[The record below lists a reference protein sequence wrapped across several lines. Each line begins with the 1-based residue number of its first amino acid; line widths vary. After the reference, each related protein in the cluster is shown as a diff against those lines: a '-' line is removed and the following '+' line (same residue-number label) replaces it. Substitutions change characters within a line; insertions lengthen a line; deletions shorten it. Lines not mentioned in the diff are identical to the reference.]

1 MAGKTT
7 RRSSGDFLF
16 ANNVTFADPGTT
28 ITTTDLTT
36 GDPRITVNNAEASVP
51 GAGAGLEV
59 EAGSSVVASL
69 LYTKSGSDGTWSFV
83 GEGSSQI
90 DFNNATFQN
99 FSISSINNLTVTNL
113 TSDNVDIGGGEIDA
127 TPIGATS
134 QSTGSFTDL
143 TASGTVNLGT
153 SVTANE
159 FVGNITGNIVG
170 DVVTGGGS
178 VLLDISSAT
187 LNAAVT
193 GDVTGDIRATN
204 GQLVF
209 NNGTDGTDATVTATL
224 TGNVKASNNAVIV
237 DTTSATF
244 NGQVSSIA
252 NHTTTNLAEG
262 TNEYFTNAKADAR
275 IAAASLTDLSDVN
288 TGASAGQIL
297 EWTGSAWSP
306 ASATVAVNGITTAT
320 DTSTT
325 GVSGATLHNE
335 TASSLSQTVTTTS
348 DLQPV
353 VINCFVRFSVQST
366 SGSTAFFVRL
376 YRDKGTSTEK
386 LLGEF
391 TEYESTN
398 TTVKKQAVFNVVDQP
413 ADQSPSPQE
422 RPAGSHTYAIYYDA
436 YNSSGNYGVLTPNP
450 SYNGGTSVET
460 NYLTVTLPVNNS
472 SLVTES
478 STSTLTNKNYSD
490 PVLNGAVS
498 GSAFVDDD
506 SFGTAS
512 ATTVASSES
521 IKAYVDSQVATANEL
536 SELTDVDTTGASTN
550 SILKYNGSTWVV
562 GTDIDTTTEVLDDTS
577 PQLGGDLDLNSNNI
591 TGSGDINTTGN
602 AQFSGNLTVA
612 GNLEIQGTTTTIDV
626 TQLEVDDPLIYLNR
640 NAGDN
645 ATNSYDAG
653 VLIERGSTE
662 DHAGMI
668 WQESTD
674 RFKFLTSS
682 SVSSSTT
689 IVSNI
694 TLKDIEAATAHVT
707 ATQAQYADLAELY
720 VTDDDYEVGT
730 VLIFGGKEE
739 VTQSTTKLDHKIA
752 GVVST
757 QPAYLMNKDQK
768 GNTVAV
774 ALRGRVPVNVIG
786 PVKKGDLIVSSD
798 TPGVGE
804 AHPGVTNCVYVIGR
818 CIEDDDTE
826 NLVRLITCVV

>member
-16 ANNVTFADPGTT
+16 ANNVTFADAGTT
-28 ITTTDLTT
+28 ITTTDVTT
-36 GDPRITVNNAEASVP
+36 GDPIITVNNAEASVP
-51 GAGAGLEV
+51 GTGAGLEV
-59 EAGSSVVASL
+59 EAGGSPVASL
-69 LYTKSGSDGTWSFV
+69 LYTKSGSDGTWTFSA
-83 GEGSSQI
+83 EGSSAI
-90 DFNNATFQN
+90 DFNNASFQN
-99 FSISSINNLTVTNL
+99 FSISSINSLTVTNL
-113 TSDNVDIGGGEIDA
+113 ISNNVDIGGGAIDG
-127 TPIGATS
+127 TTIGATA

-170 DVVTGGGS
+170 DVITGGGA

-193 GDVTGDIRATN
+193 GDVTGDIRATG

-224 TGNVKASNNAVIV
+224 TGNVKASNNTVIV

-262 TNEYFTNAKADAR
+262 TNEYFTNARADAR
-275 IAAASLTDLSDVN
+275 ISNAVLSAISDVH
-288 TGASAGQIL
+288 TTTPTDGQIL
-297 EWTGSAWSP
+297 TWDDSNSYWKPGTLAV
-306 ASATVAVNGITTAT
+306 TVSDIQTDNDTTTTA
-320 DTSTT
+320 
-325 GVSGATLHNE
+325 VSGSTLHNE
-335 TASSLSQTVTTTS
+335 SASGLSTAITPTASGQKIEIKS
-348 DLQPV
+348 
-353 VINCFVRFSVQST
+353 FVRYTVQSST
-366 SGSTAFFVRL
+366 GSTAFFVRL
-376 YRDKGTSTEK
+376 YRNKGETDEK
-386 LLGEF
+386 LLAEH
-391 TEYESTN
+391 TEYEAAN
-398 TTVKKQAVFNVVDQP
+398 QVVKKQASFNVYDLSQDSTV
-413 ADQSPSPQE
+413 
-422 RPAGSHTYAIYYDA
+422 HTYTIHYDA
-436 YNSSGNYGVLTPNP
+436 SSTNGTLVPNP
-450 SYNGGTSVET
+450 VYNTGGASE
-460 NYLTVTLPVNNS
+460 NYIIATRPVVNS
-472 SLVTES
+472 DIITAS
-478 STSTLTNKNYSD
+478 STHTLTNKQITN
-490 PVLNGAVS
+490 PVLNGTVS

-506 SFGTAS
+506 SFGSAS

-521 IKAYVDSQVATANEL
+521 IKAYVDAQVQTKDTL
-536 SELTDVDTTGASTN
+536 GELTDVNTSGATTN
-550 SILKYNGSTWVV
+550 SILKYDGSSWVV
-562 GTDIDTTTEVLDDTS
+562 ATDIDTTTEVVDDTS
-577 PQLGGDLDLNSNNI
+577 PQLGGDLDLNNRDI
-591 TGSGDINTTGN
+591 TGTGNINTTGN
-602 AQFSGNLTVA
+602 AQFSGNLTVS
-612 GNLEIQGTTTTIDV
+612 GNLDIQGTTTTIDV

-645 ATNSYDAG
+645 ATNSFDAG

-689 IVSNI
+689 VVSNI

-720 VTDDDYEVGT
+720 TTDADYEVGT

-739 VTQSTTKLDHKIA
+739 VTQSINKLDHKIA
-752 GVVST
+752 GVVSA

-786 PVKKGDLIVSSD
+786 PVRKGDLIVSSD

-804 AHPGVTNCVYVIGR
+804 AHPGVTNCVYVIGK